1 MLRKFVRPF
10 IRKDISVPPLCESEN
25 KEVIVEV
32 TDPLS
37 CDVIAKRVEHIS
49 QVRELSEESA
59 VSNEPADLYSIENM
73 MRVGVSPVVC
83 PRGGYYKNDLDA
95 LDRIENASVELLD
108 RSEVVDPSPTPV
120 VEPSKNE
127 E

>member
-1 MLRKFVRPF
+1 MLRKSVRPF
-10 IRKDISVPPLCESEN
+10 IRKDVTVPLLCESEN

-32 TDPLS
+32 SDPITGEPIS
-37 CDVIAKRVEHIS
+37 KRVERVS
-49 QVRELSEESA
+49 QVRELSNESA

-95 LDRIENASVELLD
+95 LDSIENASVELLD
-108 RSEVVDPSPTPV
+108 RSEPVVSSPTPV
-120 VEPSKNE
+120 VESQKIE